1 MLQHIEGAL
10 AALPYPER
18 PEGLYDPIRFILAG
32 GGKRLRPMLLLTA
45 YSLYHSDFTP
55 AVSAAIGIEM
65 YHNHTLVHDD
75 LMAAVARPSTSAGT
89 KTPPCS
95 RATPCYSS
103 PIASLRKAA
112 SDVRTK

>member
-55 AVSAAIGIEM
+55 GGFGRHRHRDVPQP
-65 YHNHTLVHDD
+65 HPC
-75 LMAAVARPSTSAGT
+75 AR
-89 KTPPCS
+89 
-95 RATPCYSS
+95 
-103 PIASLRKAA
+103 
-112 SDVRTK
+112 